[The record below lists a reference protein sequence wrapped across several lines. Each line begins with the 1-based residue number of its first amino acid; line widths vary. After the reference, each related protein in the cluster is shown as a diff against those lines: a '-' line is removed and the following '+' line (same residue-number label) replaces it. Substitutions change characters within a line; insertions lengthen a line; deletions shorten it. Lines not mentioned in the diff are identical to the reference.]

1 MDYNRSMRSVEER
14 MRAALTAGEEEL
26 WQYVRDPH
34 PDVISNALLNR
45 ALTEEMAVVIAKG
58 KAVSAESLGFLAQ
71 DVRFKGS
78 YKLKLALCR
87 NPRTP
92 QRVTFSLLK
101 FLRIFDL
108 AEIAKDR
115 QVPVSVRQKIEFVF
129 AERVP
134 SMPLGIKIAL
144 ARRAGISILMML
156 MDGGDERVIS
166 TCLDSGAL
174 TEGYLYKV
182 ISRPTTGREV
192 VAVIAAHP
200 RWSCSYQIRFGLIRN
215 FHTPMHLVEKF
226 VTGMKTPD
234 LRDLYADAKL
244 PTATRP
250 FIYRELLE
258 RGEATEH
265 PPDEVYELQEDEDI
279 SIEDGT

>member
-1 MDYNRSMRSVEER
+1 M
-14 MRAALTAGEEEL
+14 
-26 WQYVRDPH
+26 WQYARDPH

-58 KAVSAESLGFLAQ
+58 KAASAESLGFLAQ
-71 DVRFKGS
+71 DVRFRS
-78 YKLKLALCR
+78 SHKLKLALCR

-92 QRVTFSLLK
+92 QRITFTLLK

-108 AEIAKDR
+108 TEVAKDQ
-115 QVPVSVRQKIEFVF
+115 QVPVAVRQKIEHIV

-134 SMPLGIKIAL
+134 SMPLGVKTAL
-144 ARRAGISILMML
+144 ARRGGTGILMML
-156 MDGGDERVIS
+156 MDCGDERVIA

-174 TEGYLYKV
+174 TEAHLYKLV
-182 ISRPTTGREV
+182 SRPATGR
-192 VAVIAAHP
+192 AVIALIAGHP
-200 RWSCSYQIRFGLIRN
+200 KWSCSYHIRFGLIRN

-226 VTGMKTPD
+226 VTGMKTAD

-258 RGEATEH
+258 RGETTEH
-265 PPDEVYELQEDEDI
+265 PPEEVFELQDDEDLPP
-279 SIEDGT
+279 DGL